1 VEDKFLRVRAV
12 VEITGLARSTIYAL
26 AKASRFP
33 SPFKL
38 SARSSAWSEL
48 DVREWMASKKM
59 RSEPV

>member
-1 VEDKFLRVRAV
+1 VNDKFLRVRAV

-38 SARSSAWSEL
+38 GARSSAWSQ
-48 DVREWMASKKM
+48 REVAAWMESKKQGA
-59 RSEPV
+59 SA